1 MTDWAEHLTA
11 RIEAIDLAA
20 RGTQAR
26 AENYRRM
33 TEELAEVTGTATSD
47 GGVVTVV
54 AEPGG
59 AVRSVV
65 FGAAVAT
72 TAPAALSA
80 LVTHTIARA
89 RADAHRAQA
98 EVVRRSLGDTGL
110 LDRVL
115 AEDAALFG
123 DLPPRAPSGPAPLA
137 PPTAPAPVLAPVS
150 APTPQPHAPQPPGA
164 QPPRRPAPGPDD
176 DLGERS
182 VLGEASW

>member
-1 MTDWAEHLTA
+1 MTDWARRLTA

-20 RGTQAR
+20 RGTKAR
-26 AENYRRM
+26 EENYRRM

-65 FGAAVAT
+65 FDAAVAT

-80 LVTHTIARA
+80 LVTRTIARA
-89 RADAHRAQA
+89 QADAHRAQA

-123 DLPPRAPSGPAPLA
+123 DLPPRDPGPTPVTPRPAAPV
-137 PPTAPAPVLAPVS
+137 TAPGPVPERADS
-150 APTPQPHAPQPPGA
+150 PTPQPRPA
-164 QPPRRPAPGPDD
+164 RRPAPGPDD

-182 VLGEASW
+182 VLGQASW

>member
-20 RGTQAR
+20 RGTKAR

-33 TEELAEVTGTATSD
+33 AEELAEVTGTAASD

-72 TAPAALSA
+72 TAPAELSA
-80 LVTHTIARA
+80 LVTRTIARA
-89 RADAHRAQA
+89 QADAHRAQA
-98 EVVRRSLGDTGL
+98 EVVRRSLGDTEL

-123 DLPPRAPSGPAPLA
+123 DLPPRDPGPAA
-137 PPTAPAPVLAPVS
+137 PVTAPAPGRAGAPS
-150 APTPQPHAPQPPGA
+150 P

-182 VLGEASW
+182 VLGQASW